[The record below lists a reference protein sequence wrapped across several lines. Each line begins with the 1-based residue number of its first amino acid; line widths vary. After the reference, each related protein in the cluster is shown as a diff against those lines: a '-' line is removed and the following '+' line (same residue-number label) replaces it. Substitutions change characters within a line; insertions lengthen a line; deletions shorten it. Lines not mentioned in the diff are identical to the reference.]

1 MKMKSVVIDEIS
13 YPLLPKFVSTKNAK
27 DYKTL
32 PVVLVDE
39 DDSSHSGLVFNVT
52 TSIIGGGIMSI
63 PATLQVLGIAPAL
76 MLIVIVAI
84 LSEISV
90 DFLLRFTV
98 KKTTYAGLMRES
110 FGLAGSFLLQICIL
124 ITNLGCLIIY
134 LIVIGD
140 VLSGTGG
147 KLEHG
152 RNVHMGIL
160 REWFG
165 IHWWNSR
172 NLSMFFITIFVM
184 LPLVL
189 LKRIESLRYTSA
201 VSVFLAVVFVS
212 ITMSM
217 AIFSFWEG
225 EQTTTR
231 LLPAEDSSFSK
242 LFTAVP
248 IIVTAFTFQPNVHP
262 IRAELSKP
270 SDMTS
275 AIRISLVIC
284 VAIYS
289 IVGISGYQLF
299 GDSTMSDILSN
310 FDENFSSTTNTWI
323 LTHIIRLSYAI
334 HIMLVFPILN
344 FSLRVNVDE
353 LFFPRPKW
361 PALSTHPARFVSI
374 TCFLLLIVYVAA
386 VVIPNIWYFFQFIGS
401 TTSLC
406 LAFIFPSAIVLRDY
420 HGVATRRDKVLAVL
434 MITLAVVA
442 SSISISS
449 NVISLI

>member
-1 MKMKSVVIDEIS
+1 MKMKSVVTGEIS
-13 YPLLPKFVSTKNAK
+13 YPLLPRFISTKNAK
-27 DYKTL
+27 DYKTF

-76 MLIVIVAI
+76 MLIVTVAV

-98 KKTTYAGLMRES
+98 KKTTYAGLMGES

-172 NLSMFFITIFVM
+172 NFSMFFVTIFVM

-189 LKRIESLRYTSA
+189 LKRIDYYQLKIH
-201 VSVFLAVVFVS
+201 VFQNF
-212 ITMSM
+212 
-217 AIFSFWEG
+217 
-225 EQTTTR
+225 
-231 LLPAEDSSFSK
+231 
-242 LFTAVP
+242 FTAVP

-310 FDENFSSTTNTWI
+310 FDENFSSSTNTWI
-323 LTHIIRLSYAI
+323 VTDIIRLSYAI

-344 FSLRVNVDE
+344 FSLRVNADE

-406 LAFIFPSAIVLRDY
+406 LAFIFPCAIVLRDY

-442 SSISISS
+442 SSIAISS
-449 NVISLI
+449 NVITLV

>member
-1 MKMKSVVIDEIS
+1 MKMKSVVDDEIS
-13 YPLLPKFVSTKNAK
+13 YPLLPKFAKNAK
-27 DYKTL
+27 DYKTF
-32 PVVLVDE
+32 PVDE

-63 PATLQVLGIAPAL
+63 PATLQVLGIVPAL

-98 KKTTYAGLMRES
+98 KKTTYAGLMGES
-110 FGLAGSFLLQICIL
+110 FGLAGSFFLQICIL
-124 ITNLGCLIIY
+124 VTNLGCLIIY

-147 KLEHG
+147 KLEYG
-152 RNVHMGIL
+152 KNVHMGIL
-160 REWFG
+160 RESFG

-172 NLSMFFITIFVM
+172 NFTMLFVTIFVM

-189 LKRIESLRYTSA
+189 LKRIESLKYTSA

-212 ITMSM
+212 ITM

-225 EQTTTR
+225 KNTTAR

-323 LTHIIRLSYAI
+323 LTDIIRLSYAI

-361 PALSTHPARFVSI
+361 PALSAHPARFVSI

-442 SSISISS
+442 SSIAISS
-449 NVISLI
+449 NVITLI